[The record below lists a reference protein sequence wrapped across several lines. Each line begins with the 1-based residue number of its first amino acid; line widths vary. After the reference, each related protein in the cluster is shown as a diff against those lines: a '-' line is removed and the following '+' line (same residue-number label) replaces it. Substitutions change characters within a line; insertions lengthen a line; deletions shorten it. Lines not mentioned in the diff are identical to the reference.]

1 MTDTAISPSPK
12 KSNLARWIATAAVV
26 VLVGAMAFDT
36 KVVRIGSE
44 HDVREQKFAPEAFGV
59 AMFPQI
65 RDAVEAKAVD
75 AAELAAA
82 LAADKK
88 AAADKFGVATATGP
102 IFAVKFTGVAGER
115 KGNMSTFAVNG
126 LPAEVTVRVQ
136 TGPALNGTD
145 LRDATGKIQF
155 GQFKNQ
161 IEYQDAGSAINN
173 EVKKTV
179 LNGMDPEALTGKT
192 VEVVGVFRSINPKN
206 WIVTPVRFAVK

>member
-1 MTDTAISPSPK
+1 MT
-12 KSNLARWIATAAVV
+12 RWVAAAAVV
-26 VLVGAMAFDT
+26 VLIGAMAYDT

-59 AMFPQI
+59 EMFPKVKETI
-65 RDAVEAKAVD
+65 EGRAVD

-88 AAADKFGVATATGP
+88 AAAEKYGVATPTGP

-115 KGNMSTFAVNG
+115 KGNMSTFAVSG
-126 LPAEVTVRVQ
+126 LPPEVTVRVQ

-145 LRDATGKIQF
+145 LRDATGTIQF

-161 IEYQDAGSAINN
+161 IEYQDAGSALNN
-173 EVKKTV
+173 EVKKGV
-179 LNGMDPEALTGKT
+179 LSGMDPEALSGKT
-192 VEVVGVFRSINPKN
+192 VDIIGVFRSINPKN